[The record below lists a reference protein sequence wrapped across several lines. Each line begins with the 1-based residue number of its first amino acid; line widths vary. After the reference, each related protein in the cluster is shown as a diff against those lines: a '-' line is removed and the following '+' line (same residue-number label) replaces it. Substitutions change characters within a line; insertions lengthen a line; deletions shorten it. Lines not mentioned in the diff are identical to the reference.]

1 MVTSTPVSSFA
12 LKFPN
17 TVMQFSNLPLRIRPS
32 RLFRPFHSS
41 VAAAKTPDVFANS
54 LRKTLE
60 AHRSTNRSRLIRKIY
75 PLEDPAGL
83 WRPEIPPESRADYQP
98 PVEPTLPNL
107 EYSPGTS
114 DPVSKKRKKKRKS
127 HVDIS
132 SHQSLINRHGEDA
145 IRPAGT
151 GRPTQSPWLRN
162 LELPRANAEITLD
175 AEIRAL
181 EQYLTPRAQ
190 EQDRVEKLRAE
201 IASLLKAVVPH
212 APRVIGSHC
221 TGLVLAHSDLDF
233 ILPYE
238 DLPRSLERDRRPSP
252 TRPQIQDAHIRLLR
266 QVQRALQHTDT
277 FGDHVKLSDKRNPSL
292 SARHQPTGLLLQFY
306 CGEGIPAITEYLQD
320 YQAEYPAL
328 RPLYAVTRTLL
339 EARDLFGS
347 PQASIGPDAL
357 AMLIV
362 AFLKMNHGRFPGP
375 NTLGDQFLALLQFY
389 GTQIDLQSI
398 GVAVDPPGLFS
409 ADMLP
414 VAPDADEPAH
424 QRGQRS
430 LISAKR
436 TAAAKR
442 NFIVAQR
449 LCIQDPTHY
458 MNDLGRSC
466 TRTSE
471 LQSAFAAAH
480 QQLRHL
486 CDEWVDDGNIKSSS
500 VLATTL
506 QANFDG
512 LEMCATN
519 SRTSS

>member
-1 MVTSTPVSSFA
+1 
-12 LKFPN
+12 
-17 TVMQFSNLPLRIRPS
+17 MQLLSLPFRIRPS
-32 RLFRPFHSS
+32 HLFRPFHSS
-41 VAAAKTPDVFANS
+41 VTAAKTSDVFANS

-75 PLEDPAGL
+75 PLEDSAGL
-83 WRPEIPPESRADYQP
+83 WRPEISYERRADYQP
-98 PVEPTLPNL
+98 PAEPTLPSS
-107 EYSPGTS
+107 EHPPGTS
-114 DPVSKKRKKKRKS
+114 DPASKKRQKKRQS
-127 HVDIS
+127 QVDIS
-132 SHQSLINRHGEDA
+132 SHQSLINRHGKDA
-145 IRPAGT
+145 IQPAGT
-151 GRPTQSPWLRN
+151 GRPAQSPWLTN

-181 EQYLTPRAQ
+181 DQYLLPTAQ
-190 EQDRVEKLRAE
+190 ERDRVEKLRAE
-201 IASLLKAVVPH
+201 IASLLKAVVSH

-233 ILPYE
+233 ILPYK
-238 DLPRSLERDRRPSP
+238 DLPRSLERGRRPSP
-252 TRPQIQDAHIRLLR
+252 TRPQVQGAHTRLLR
-266 QVQRALQHTDT
+266 QVQRALQHTDI
-277 FGDHVKLSDKRNPSL
+277 FGDSVKLSEKRNPSL
-292 SARHQPTGLLLQFY
+292 SACHQPTGLLLQFY
-306 CGEGIPAITEYLQD
+306 CGDGIPAITEYLQD

-328 RPLYAVTRTLL
+328 RPLYVVTRTLL

-362 AFLKMNHGRFPGP
+362 AFLKINHGRFPGP
-375 NTLGDQFLALLQFY
+375 NNLGDQFLALLQFF
-389 GTQIDLQSI
+389 GTQVDLQS
-398 GVAVDPPGLFS
+398 VVVSVDPPKLFS

-414 VAPDADEPAH
+414 VASEADEPAY

-442 NFIVAQR
+442 IFLVAQR

-471 LQSAFAAAH
+471 LQAAFAAAYQKLCH
-480 QQLRHL
+480 A
-486 CDEWVDDGNIKSSS
+486 CDEWAGVGNIKSSS

-512 LEMCATN
+512 LEKVRNQLAYL
-519 SRTSS
+519 

>member
-1 MVTSTPVSSFA
+1 MVTSTPVSSLA
-12 LKFPN
+12 LFKCLN
-17 TVMQFSNLPLRIRPS
+17 TVMQLSSLPSRIRPS
-32 RLFRPFHSS
+32 HLFRPFHSS

-60 AHRSTNRSRLIRKIY
+60 AHRSTNRSHLIRKIY
-75 PLEDPAGL
+75 PIEDPAGL
-83 WRPEIPPESRADYQP
+83 WRPEIPPQSRAGYQP
-98 PVEPTLPNL
+98 PVEPALPGL
-107 EYSPGTS
+107 EYSPDTPG
-114 DPVSKKRKKKRKS
+114 PVCKRRQKKRKS

-132 SHQSLINRHGEDA
+132 SHQSLINQHGEDA
-145 IRPAGT
+145 IQPAGT
-151 GRPTQSPWLRN
+151 GRPAQSPWLGN

-181 EQYLTPRAQ
+181 DQYLTPRAQ
-190 EQDRVEKLRAE
+190 EQNRVEKLRTE
-201 IASLLKAVVPH
+201 VASLLKAVVPH

-277 FGDHVKLSDKRNPSL
+277 FSDHVKLSDKRNPSL
-292 SARHQPTGLLLQFY
+292 SARHRPTGLSLQFY

-339 EARDLFGS
+339 EARRLFGS

-362 AFLKMNHGRFPGP
+362 AFLKMNHGRFPGS
-375 NTLGDQFLALLQFY
+375 NNLGDQFLTLLQFY
-389 GTQIDLQSI
+389 GTQVDLQSV

-414 VAPDADEPAH
+414 VASGADEPAH

-436 TAAAKR
+436 TAVAKR
-442 NFIVAQR
+442 NFLVAQR

-480 QQLRHL
+480 QKLRHS
-486 CDEWVDDGNIKSSS
+486 CDEWASDSNIKSPS

-506 QANFDG
+506 QANFDT
-512 LEMCATN
+512 LEDVRNRLAYL
-519 SRTSS
+519 